1 MKKLTASI
9 VAGALMI
16 SAMGI
21 NAFAAEATPKI
32 TVFGTESSPVK
43 AGAEVN
49 IDVRLSNFDT
59 VKGMD
64 IILKGDSNVT
74 LEEITTDGY
83 KKGEN
88 YTVKGNEIH
97 IVDLNREKTVN
108 LKVKAVA
115 KGNGEIT
122 VGTAKLAK
130 SGTAL
135 FGEKEVRTVAGTIK
149 VATEATKTAEET
161 TLKESKGYFIPYG
174 SVYTYDADKGYTWY
188 TKDKEDGTFKNVP
201 AGVSYQEFE
210 IPENGI
216 TTFGSSVDT
225 ETGNPQFGTYALN
238 VQGKTCGTMSIIGDW
253 EGFVNYYR
261 ENNGRTVAQLVESV
275 WACYDSVKDKINNT
289 TVTHATLNW
298 GANKEFQLE
307 IYKKDQVNWM
317 WKDGAN
323 LQYALRVNGLK
334 ENETCTAV
342 GYAVG
347 ADSKVTFSKAVKTE
361 TKTAVKAEG

>member
-64 IILKGDSNVT
+64 IILKGDDKVT
-74 LEEITTDGY
+74 LTDINTDGY

-108 LKVKAVA
+108 LKVKAKA
-115 KGNGEIT
+115 TGEGKIT
-122 VGTAKLAK
+122 VETAKLAK

-135 FGEKEVRTVAGTIK
+135 FGENEVRKFAGTIK
-149 VATEATKTAEET
+149 VATEATKTAEKT
-161 TLKESKGYFIPYG
+161 TLKARGGYFIPYG
-174 SVYTYDADKGYTWY
+174 SVYEYNSETGAYDWY
-188 TKDKEDGTFKNVP
+188 TKAEDGTFKDVP
-201 AGVSYQEFE
+201 AGTPYQEFE
-210 IPENGI
+210 NPSENGL
-216 TTFGSSVDT
+216 TTFGSSTGVD
-225 ETGNPQFGTYALN
+225 EGNPQFGTYALN
-238 VQGKTCGTMSIIGDW
+238 VAGKTCGTMSIIGDW
-253 EGFVNYYR
+253 NGFVDYYR
-261 ENNGRTVAQLVESV
+261 NNYGRTVAELVESV
-275 WACYDSVKDKINNT
+275 SAYYEANITTGYTHVILKWTDGTNENT
-289 TVTHATLNW
+289 L
-298 GANKEFQLE
+298 K
-307 IYKKDQVNWM
+307 IYKKNQLNWM
-317 WKDGAN
+317 WKDGTN

-347 ADSKVTFSKAVKTE
+347 AEGSVTFSKTVKTE
-361 TKTAVKAEG
+361 TKTAVKA